1 MSQSER
7 DVSLPAT
14 QAKQSL
20 VVQRLEQA
28 RSALAEARTLREKK
42 IIRDGARALELYA
55 RRQSARS
62 AQDEAAVLAIL
73 AERALGLDLQEVQR
87 SGGGRPSEAQERRY
101 TEYQQALDE
110 LGVSR
115 VTAGRWQHVAEIAN
129 ALVEGFFEECR
140 TKDKPITTAG
150 LLAVWKAQQEPT
162 ERTAL
167 YETYAFKVP
176 LDQVDWLDAKLAQM
190 QGEVSAESP
199 TAWAVLQAIM
209 TRATAEVIL

>member
-62 AQDEAAVLAIL
+62 TQDEAAVLAIL

-115 VTAGRWQHVAEIAN
+115 VTASRWQHVAEIAN

-162 ERTAL
+162 EHTAL

-199 TAWAVLQAIM
+199 TAWAVLQAIV
-209 TRATAEVIL
+209 TRATGEATL